1 MAKRAAAP
9 SADEAATKVSRIPA
23 AAPLPACSLPNLN
36 ADYSP
41 EPGFHSIDL
50 TFAGLQ
56 CVHRSPDIFVV
67 HDFLAEDECARLVA
81 LGGAS
86 ALRRS
91 RVSADAGDARAGDA
105 RDGRRGAERTSE
117 STSVRQADAPAVA
130 AKLMALLRCD
140 ARNLHVLSLLRYT
153 AGQYF
158 RAHCDEDN
166 DGVAAP
172 FAGFD
177 ASHRVCTCFVY
188 LNDVAR
194 GGETAFVE
202 LGPLTI
208 RPRRGMAV
216 VHFPGRLDRTSDAR
230 CRHEAREA
238 TDEKWLL
245 AAWAD
250 LDRRSDDDA
259 RWGEYSWP
267 REAARSLAGFLLD
280 SGTQLVSWGERAE
293 DEADTPAEADGADAQ
308 RGTPWR
314 DGG

>member
-1 MAKRAAAP
+1 MKRPAGSAADESATKAARISAAA
-9 SADEAATKVSRIPA
+9 S
-23 AAPLPACSLPNLN
+23 LPACSLPNLN

-81 LGGAS
+81 LGRAS

-91 RVSADAGDARAGDA
+91 RVAAGDDA
-105 RDGRRGAERTSE
+105 RDGRRGVERTSA
-117 STSVRQADAPAVA
+117 STSVRQADAPALA
-130 AKLMALLRCD
+130 AKLSALLRCD

-153 AGQYF
+153 SGQYF

-166 DGVAAP
+166 DGAAAP

-188 LNDVAR
+188 LNDVSR
-194 GGETAFVE
+194 GGETSFVE

-208 RPRRGMAV
+208 QPRRGMAV

-230 CRHEAREA
+230 CRHESRDAR
-238 TDEKWLL
+238 DEKWLL
-245 AAWAD
+245 ASWAD
-250 LDRRSDDDA
+250 LDRRSDDDDK
-259 RWGEYSWP
+259 WGEYSWP
-267 REAARSLAGFLLD
+267 REAARSLAAFLLD
-280 SGTQLVSWGERAE
+280 SGTQLMSWQDEEEAGSGSGEE
-293 DEADTPAEADGADAQ
+293 EGADE
-308 RGTPWR
+308 RGTPR
-314 DGG
+314 RNGR